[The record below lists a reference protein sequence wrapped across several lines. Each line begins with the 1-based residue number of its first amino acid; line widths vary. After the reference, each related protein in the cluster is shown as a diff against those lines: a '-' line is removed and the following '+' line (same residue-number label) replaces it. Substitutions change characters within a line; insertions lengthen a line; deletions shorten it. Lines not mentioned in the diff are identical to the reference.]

1 MNINKEVRNK
11 IVSYILKKNVDQSLK
26 PLPEKG
32 EYFIEYCYEL
42 AYNPKI
48 DNIIFVMSIK
58 MEYFNYS
65 INKKSY
71 NLYAFDVK
79 NGNLIENYQENGM
92 CYNGFFQDLQ
102 VIEEII

>member
-1 MNINKEVRNK
+1 MNIKKEVKDK
-11 IVSYILKKNVDQSLK
+11 IVKYILKINVDQSLK

-42 AYNPKI
+42 AYNPKV
-48 DNIIFVMSIK
+48 DNVIFVVSIK

-71 NLYAFDVK
+71 NVYAFNVE
-79 NGNLIENYQENGM
+79 NGNLIEGYQKNGK
-92 CYNGFFQDLQ
+92 CYNGFFEDLQ

>member
-1 MNINKEVRNK
+1 MNIKKEVKDK
-11 IVSYILKKNVDQSLK
+11 IVNYILKKNVDQSLE

-42 AYNPKI
+42 AYNPKV

-58 MEYFNYS
+58 LNYHNYS
-65 INKKSY
+65 IDKKSY

-79 NGNLIENYQENGM
+79 NGNLIENYQEKGM
-92 CYNGFFQDLQ
+92 CYNGFFQDLI
-102 VIEEII
+102 VIQEII